1 MKLLKCCA
9 VGACLFAFGAESFF
23 AQDFGFD
30 DFSEEEESPAS
41 SVAWSGKGGVDFR
54 GWIDTK
60 DGYSSFSDI
69 GDNTQMEFQ
78 PYLNLGISYSGS
90 FSDFEAKTK
99 LNKWSTG
106 DFKWD
111 LLDEL
116 TARFYAGNWVFEGGK
131 MRLVWGKGDK
141 LHVIDNFNANDYTD
155 FLIPDYIDRRIAEPM
170 LHIVYNAPTASNLR
184 IEGVYT
190 PIMTTDRFAS
200 DGEWVPYS
208 VTHLTDIVTDAVKYN
223 AKLALANN
231 KTDDALSLLSFD
243 QDSLYE
249 STASFKYGQAGVRVT
264 GTLGK
269 VDVGASYYYGHY
281 KQPSVNLEKYAMS
294 NKNIARLNAAAA
306 AGNTEAVEALKTAA
320 YEFPSLAYDK
330 LQVFGVEAAAVL
342 WKFNLRGEGAYY
354 MTDDFAGDDPWVH
367 NNSIAWLAGFDI
379 DLPFSNLNLNI
390 QEIGSVVL
398 KSGEI
403 GGNFEKY
410 DVDYDSNGNYTNNRI
425 VINLSDSYLH
435 EKLTAEIIAIVGI
448 EAKEVMIMPKVS
460 YNVRDGFNIVLRG
473 AYLHADDEN
482 GEFYN
487 FTAYK
492 DGGTVK
498 TKDKA
503 FVQLGV
509 RYDF

>member
-9 VGACLFAFGAESFF
+9 VGACLFVFGAESFF

-30 DFSEEEESPAS
+30 DFSEEEESPVS

-99 LNKWSTG
+99 LNKWSLG

-111 LLDEL
+111 ILDEL

-190 PIMTTDRFAS
+190 PIMTADRFAT

-208 VTHLTDIVTDAVKYN
+208 VTNLTDTVRSAVTHN
-223 AKLALANN
+223 AQVAMEAGKS
-231 KTDDALSLLSFD
+231 DEALSLLSFD
-243 QDSLYE
+243 EDSLYE
-249 STASFKYGQAGVRVT
+249 STAALKYGQAGIRVT
-264 GTLGK
+264 GTLGN

-281 KQPSVNLEKYAMS
+281 KQPSPNLEKYLTS
-294 NKNIARLNAAAA
+294 VKLEAAQ
-306 AGNTEAVEALKTAA
+306 
-320 YEFPSLAYDK
+320 YELPSLAYDT

-354 MTDDFAGDDPWVH
+354 MTNDFAGDDPWVH
-367 NNSIAWLAGFDI
+367 NNSVAWLVGFDI
-379 DLPFSNLNLNI
+379 DLPLSNLNLNV
-390 QEIGSVVL
+390 QETGSVVL

-403 GGNFEKY
+403 GGMFETA
-410 DVDYDSNGNYTNNRI
+410 DVDYDSNDNYTNNKI

-435 EKLTAEIIAIVGI
+435 EKLTAEIVAIIGI

-460 YNVRDGFNIVLRG
+460 YNVRDGFNIILRG

-492 DGGTVK
+492 DGNSVK

>member
-1 MKLLKCCA
+1 MKFFKCCT
-9 VGACLFAFGAESFF
+9 VGVCLFILGGGTFF

-30 DFSEEEESPAS
+30 DFSEPEESSAS
-41 SVAWSGKGGVDFR
+41 SVVWSGKGGVDFR

-190 PIMTTDRFAS
+190 PIMTADRFAS

-208 VTHLTDIVTDAVKYN
+208 VTHLTDTVTGAVKDNAGLALDNNNTDA
-223 AKLALANN
+223 
-231 KTDDALSLLSFD
+231 ALSLLSFD

-294 NKNIARLNAAAA
+294 NKNIAGLKAAAA
-306 AGNTEAVEALKTAA
+306 AGDTEAMAALKTAK
-320 YEFPSLAYDK
+320 YELPSLQY
-330 LQVFGVEAAAVL
+330 
-342 WKFNLRGEGAYY
+342 R
-354 MTDDFAGDDPWVH
+354 
-367 NNSIAWLAGFDI
+367 ILAF
-379 DLPFSNLNLNI
+379 
-390 QEIGSVVL
+390 L
-398 KSGEI
+398 KS
-403 GGNFEKY
+403 
-410 DVDYDSNGNYTNNRI
+410 
-425 VINLSDSYLH
+425 
-435 EKLTAEIIAIVGI
+435 
-448 EAKEVMIMPKVS
+448 
-460 YNVRDGFNIVLRG
+460 
-473 AYLHADDEN
+473 
-482 GEFYN
+482 
-487 FTAYK
+487 
-492 DGGTVK
+492 
-498 TKDKA
+498 
-503 FVQLGV
+503 
-509 RYDF
+509 